1 MKPRVSSTEITTL
14 SAESAG
20 PAARV
25 ETGLQYAALPWRER
39 DGRLEILLITSRQS
53 KRWII
58 PKGWPIEDL
67 APHASAAQEALEEA
81 GIVGHVSPTVLGSF
95 HYAKGLK
102 SGRSINCKVIVFPL
116 AVTRMRREWP
126 EKHARELRWHSPQ
139 EAVEA
144 VAETDLRLLIRRFVR
159 QHHAAAQTPAGK

>member
-1 MKPRVSSTEITTL
+1 MPTT
-14 SAESAG
+14 
-20 PAARV
+20 RV

-67 APHASAAQEALEEA
+67 APHASAEQEAMEEA
-81 GIVGHVSPTVLGSF
+81 GIVGRISPTVLGSF
-95 HYAKGLK
+95 YYAKGLK
-102 SGRSINCKVIVFPL
+102 SGRSIQCKVIVFPL
-116 AVTRMRREWP
+116 AVTRMRRDWP
-126 EKHARELRWHSPQ
+126 EKNARELRWHTPQ

-159 QHHAAAQTPAGK
+159 QHHAVAQTPAGK